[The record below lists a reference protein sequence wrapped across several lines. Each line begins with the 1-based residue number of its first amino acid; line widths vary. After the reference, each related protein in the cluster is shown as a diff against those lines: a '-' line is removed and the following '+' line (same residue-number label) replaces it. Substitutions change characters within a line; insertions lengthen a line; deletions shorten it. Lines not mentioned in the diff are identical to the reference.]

1 MEVLEGECP
10 YPRAIVIEFPT
21 VTAARKW
28 YDSPE
33 YEAPK
38 STRMAMADTNLMI
51 VEGA

>member
-1 MEVLEGECP
+1 MKTAK
-10 YPRAIVIEFPT
+10 REFLKIAERLGHT